1 MADAQRPVGSKE
13 GFLAMLEYAEE
24 YLNVSHIIV
33 CFAKNHPERNVL
45 VRGFMF
51 LGFSLQP
58 PGLNRIVP
66 HAAIDNCNHYMV
78 YDVES

>member
-51 LGFSLQP
+51 LGFTLLP
-58 PGLNRIVP
+58 PGLNKIVP
-66 HAAIDNCNHYMV
+66 HSAIDNSNHYMV
-78 YDVES
+78 YDVET

>member
-1 MADAQRPVGSKE
+1 VADAQRPVGSKE
-13 GFLAMLEYAEE
+13 GFLAMLEYAED

-58 PGLNRIVP
+58 PGLNKIVP
-66 HAAIDNCNHYMV
+66 HAAIDNTNHYMV
-78 YDVES
+78 YDVET